1 MTQIVKTEWLKIKN
15 YPAFWWV
22 FGITALTYPGI
33 NYLFLYAYH
42 DIVSQ
47 KSTTGQVLKALMGN
61 PFSLPEG
68 WRTMAFF
75 SSFFI
80 YIPSIVVIM
89 LITNEYTY
97 RTNRQNI
104 IDGWSRK
111 NFMTAKM
118 IDVLLL
124 SAIVTVLYAFVA
136 LLIGVSN
143 TNMDAPGKWNL
154 TYYIG
159 LFFLQT
165 VCQLSIAFAVG
176 MLLRK
181 AFIALAIFTFYS
193 IILETIGVNVL
204 RYKYSS
210 EAGKF
215 FPMEISDR
223 LLTKPLF
230 LGKIDEAAYQQSLD
244 AVKYHVVYAIVLL
257 ILTWLFC
264 FWLNNRRDL

>member
-1 MTQIVKTEWLKIKN
+1 MARIIKTEWLKIKN

-22 FGITALTYPGI
+22 FGITALTYPGV
-33 NYLFLYAYH
+33 NYLFLYVYY
-42 DIVSQ
+42 DITKQ
-47 KSTTGQVLKALMGN
+47 KSTAGQVLKALMGN

-80 YIPSIVVIM
+80 YIPAIVVIM

-124 SAIVTVLYAFVA
+124 SAIVTILYTVVVLF
-136 LLIGVSN
+136 IGLSN
-143 TNMDAPGKWNL
+143 TNINATGKWDL

-159 LFFLQT
+159 LVLLQT
-165 VCQLSIAFAVG
+165 FSQLSIAFTVG

-193 IILETIGVNVL
+193 VIVEPIAVNVL
-204 RYKYSS
+204 HYKYNT
-210 EAGKF
+210 EIGKF

-223 LLTKPLF
+223 LLTKPVF
-230 LGKIDEAAYQQSLD
+230 LGRIDEVAYQQSID
-244 AVKYHVVYAIVLL
+244 AVKYHVVYSICLV
-257 ILTWLFC
+257 ILTWAFC

>member
-1 MTQIVKTEWLKIKN
+1 MTQIIKTEWLKIKN

-22 FGITALTYPGI
+22 FGITALTYPGV
-33 NYLFLYAYH
+33 NYLFLYVYY
-42 DIVSQ
+42 DITKQ
-47 KSTTGQVLKALMGN
+47 HSTAGQVLKVLMGN
-61 PFSLPEG
+61 PFALPEG

-97 RTNRQNI
+97 KTNRQNI

-111 NFMTAKM
+111 NFMTAKL

-124 SAIVTVLYAFVA
+124 AAIVTVLYAVVA
-136 LLIGVSN
+136 FTIGL
-143 TNMDAPGKWNL
+143 TNSEGATGGKWTL
-154 TYYIG
+154 SYYIG

-165 VCQLSIAFAVG
+165 FSQLSIAFTVG
-176 MLLRK
+176 MLVRK

-193 IILETIGVNVL
+193 IIVEPIAVNVL
-204 RYKYSS
+204 KYRYKS
-210 EAGKF
+210 EAGRF

-223 LLTKPLF
+223 LLTKPVF
-230 LGKIDEAAYQQSLD
+230 LGKIDETAYQHSIE
-244 AVKYHVVYAIVLL
+244 AVKYHVAYSICLVLL
-257 ILTWLFC
+257 TWAFC
-264 FWLNNRRDL
+264 FWLNNKRDL

>member
-1 MTQIVKTEWLKIKN
+1 MTHIVKTEWLKIKN

-22 FGITALTYPGI
+22 FGITAVTYPAV
-33 NYLFLYAYH
+33 NYMFLYIYYN
-42 DIVSQ
+42 IIQ
-47 KSTTGQVLKALMGN
+47 EKSTAGKVVTALMGN

-75 SSFFI
+75 SSFFV

-111 NFMTAKM
+111 NFMTAKL

-124 SAIVTVLYAFVA
+124 SLVVSILYAATA
-136 LLIGVSN
+136 LIIGLTN
-143 TNMDAPGKWNL
+143 TGNAAGRWDL
-154 TYYIG
+154 SYYIG

-165 VCQLSIAFAVG
+165 FCQLSIAFTVG

-181 AFIALAIFTFYS
+181 AFIALAVFTFYS
-193 IILETIGVNVL
+193 MIVEEFSVDILKHKYNNDIG
-204 RYKYSS
+204 R
-210 EAGKF
+210 F
-215 FPMEISDR
+215 FPIEISDR
-223 LLTKPLF
+223 LLTRPAF
-230 LGKIDEAAYQQSLD
+230 LSKFNEEAYQQSLH
-244 AVKYHVVYAIVLL
+244 AVKYHVLYSIGLL
-257 ILTWLFC
+257 ILTWLIC

>member
-1 MTQIVKTEWLKIKN
+1 MLHIVRTEWLKIKN

-22 FGITALTYPGI
+22 FGITALTYPGV
-33 NYLFLYAYH
+33 NFLFLYAYR
-42 DIVSQ
+42 DITQQQSNAGKVI
-47 KSTTGQVLKALMGN
+47 KALMGN
-61 PFSLPEG
+61 PFALPEG

-80 YIPSIVVIM
+80 YIPAIVVIM

-97 RTNRQNI
+97 KTNRQNI

-124 SAIVTVLYAFVA
+124 SLIVTLLYSVFAVI
-136 LLIGVSN
+136 IGY
-143 TNMDAPGKWNL
+143 TNADDSISGKWDL
-154 TYYIG
+154 SYYIG

-165 VCQLSIAFAVG
+165 FSQLSIAFTVG

-193 IILETIGVNVL
+193 IIVEPILVNL
-204 RYKYSS
+204 LHYKYKS
-210 EAGKF
+210 EIGRF

-230 LGKIDEAAYQQSLD
+230 LGRIDQVSYQQSID
-244 AVKYHVVYAIVLL
+244 AVKYHVIYSICLVF
-257 ILTWLFC
+257 LTWLFC

>member
-1 MTQIVKTEWLKIKN
+1 MDNIVKTEWLKIKN

-33 NYLFLYAYH
+33 NSLFLYVYR
-42 DIVSQ
+42 DIIGQ

-61 PFSLPEG
+61 PFALPEG

-80 YIPSIVVIM
+80 YIPAIVVIM

-97 RTNRQNI
+97 RTNRQNV

-111 NFMTAKM
+111 TFMTAKL
-118 IDVLLL
+118 IDVFLL
-124 SAIVTVLYAFVA
+124 SAIVTILFAVVA
-136 LLIGVSN
+136 LIIGLAN
-143 TNMDAPGKWNL
+143 TKASTSGIWDL
-154 TYYIG
+154 SYYIG

-165 VCQLSIAFAVG
+165 FSQLSIAFTVG

-193 IILETIGVNVL
+193 IIVETIAVNVL
-204 RYKYSS
+204 KYRYHSD
-210 EAGKF
+210 AGKF

-230 LGKIDEAAYQQSLD
+230 LGKIDEVAYQQSID
-244 AVKYHVVYAIVLL
+244 AVKYHVVYSICL
-257 ILTWLFC
+257 ILLTWLFC
-264 FWLNNRRDL
+264 FWVNNKKDL

>member
-1 MTQIVKTEWLKIKN
+1 MAQIIKTEWLKIKN

-33 NYLFLYAYH
+33 NTMFLYVYR
-42 DIVSQ
+42 DISQQ
-47 KSTTGQVLKALMGN
+47 KSAAGKVVTALMGN

-75 SSFFI
+75 SSFFV
-80 YIPSIVVIM
+80 YIPAIVVIM

-118 IDVLLL
+118 IDVALL
-124 SAIVTVLYAFVA
+124 SAIVTILYAVVA
-136 LLIGVSN
+136 LLIGLTN
-143 TNMDAPGKWNL
+143 TNMDAAGKWNL
-154 TYYIG
+154 SYYIG

-165 VCQLSIAFAVG
+165 LSQLSIAFAVG

-181 AFIALAIFTFYS
+181 AFIALAVFTFYS
-193 IILETIGVNVL
+193 MIVEEFTVDILK
-204 RYKYSS
+204 YKYKN
-210 EAGKF
+210 EIGQF
-215 FPMEISDR
+215 FPIEISDR
-223 LLTKPLF
+223 LLTRPAFISKF
-230 LGKIDEAAYQQSLD
+230 DEQAYQHSLD
-244 AVKYHVVYAIVLL
+244 AVKYHVVYSICLL

>member
-1 MTQIVKTEWLKIKN
+1 MTYIVKTEWLKIKN

-33 NYLFLYAYH
+33 NYLFLYVYH

-47 KSTTGQVLKALMGN
+47 KSTAGQVLKALMGN

-111 NFMTAKM
+111 NFMAAKM

-124 SAIVTVLYAFVA
+124 SAIVTVLYAVVA
-136 LLIGVSN
+136 MLIGVSN
-143 TNMDAPGKWNL
+143 TDIGAAGKWNL
-154 TYYIG
+154 SYYIG

-165 VCQLSIAFAVG
+165 FSQLSIAFTVG

-181 AFIALAIFTFYS
+181 AFIALAVFTFYS
-193 IILETIGVNVL
+193 MIVEEFAVNILK
-204 RYKYSS
+204 YKYNNNI
-210 EAGKF
+210 GRF

-223 LLTKPLF
+223 LLTRPLF
-230 LGKIDEAAYQQSLD
+230 LGKIDEAAYRQSID

-264 FWLNNRRDL
+264 FWVNNRRDL

>member
-1 MTQIVKTEWLKIKN
+1 MTPIVKTEWLKIKN

-22 FGITALTYPGI
+22 FGITALTDPGI
-33 NYLFLYAYH
+33 NYMFLYVYYDVIH
-42 DIVSQ
+42 Q
-47 KSTTGQVLKALMGN
+47 KSTASKVVTALMGN

-80 YIPSIVVIM
+80 YIPAIVVIM

-118 IDVLLL
+118 TDVLLL
-124 SAIVTVLYAFVA
+124 SIIVTILFAVVA
-136 LLIGVSN
+136 LIIGLSN
-143 TNMDAPGKWNL
+143 TNINAPGKWNL
-154 TYYIG
+154 SYYIG

-165 VCQLSIAFAVG
+165 FCQLSIAFAVG

-181 AFIALAIFTFYS
+181 AFIALAVFSFYS
-193 IILETIGVNVL
+193 LIVEEIAVNFL
-204 RYKYSS
+204 KYKYKN
-210 EAGKF
+210 EIGRF
-215 FPMEISDR
+215 FPIEISDR
-223 LLTKPLF
+223 LLIRPAFISKF
-230 LGKIDEAAYQQSLD
+230 DEQAYQQALN
-244 AVKYHVVYAIVLL
+244 AVKYHVVYSICLL

>member
-1 MTQIVKTEWLKIKN
+1 MASIARTEWLKIKN

-42 DIVSQ
+42 DITKQ
-47 KSTTGQVLKALMGN
+47 KSTAGQVLKALMGN
-61 PFSLPEG
+61 PFALPEG

-97 RTNRQNI
+97 KTNRQNI

-111 NFMTAKM
+111 NFMTAKL

-124 SAIVTVLYAFVA
+124 SAIVTMLYALVA
-136 LLIGVSN
+136 LIIGLTN
-143 TNMDAPGKWNL
+143 TASGATGIWNL
-154 TYYIG
+154 SYYTG

-165 VCQLSIAFAVG
+165 FSQLSIAFTVG
-176 MLLRK
+176 MLLKK
-181 AFIALAIFTFYS
+181 AFIALAVFTFYS
-193 IILETIGVNVL
+193 IIVEEFAVNIL
-204 RYKYSS
+204 KYKYKT
-210 EAGKF
+210 EIGQF

-223 LLTKPLF
+223 LLTRPVF
-230 LGKIDEAAYQQSLD
+230 FGKIDEAAYQRSID
-244 AVKYHVVYAIVLL
+244 AVKYHVVYSLCLVL
-257 ILTWLFC
+257 LTWLLC
-264 FWLNNRRDL
+264 FWLNNKRDL

>member
-1 MTQIVKTEWLKIKN
+1 MTQIVRTEWLKIRN

-22 FGITALTYPGI
+22 FGITALTYPGV
-33 NYLFLYAYH
+33 NYLFLYVYH
-42 DIVSQ
+42 DITKQ
-47 KSTTGQVLKALMGN
+47 KSAAGQVLKALMGN

-80 YIPSIVVIM
+80 YIPAIVVIM

-111 NFMTAKM
+111 NFMAAKM

-124 SAIVTVLYAFVA
+124 SAIVTLLYAVVA
-136 LLIGVSN
+136 LLIGLSN
-143 TNMDAPGKWNL
+143 TNIDAAGKWDL

-165 VCQLSIAFAVG
+165 LCQLSIAFMVG

-193 IILETIGVNVL
+193 MIVEEFAVNILK
-204 RYKYSS
+204 YKYNNNI
-210 EAGKF
+210 GRF

-223 LLTKPLF
+223 LLTRPVF

-244 AVKYHVVYAIVLL
+244 AVKYHVAYSIVLL

>member
-1 MTQIVKTEWLKIKN
+1 MIRIVKTEWLKIKN

-22 FGITALTYPGI
+22 FGITALTYPGV

-42 DIVSQ
+42 DITRQ
-47 KSTTGQVLKALMGN
+47 QSTTGKVLKALMGN
-61 PFSLPEG
+61 PFALPEG

-97 RTNRQNI
+97 KTNRQNI

-124 SAIVTVLYAFVA
+124 SGIVTILYAVVV
-136 LLIGVSN
+136 LLIGLSN
-143 TNMDAPGKWNL
+143 TAGGTAGSWDL
-154 TYYIG
+154 SYYIG

-165 VCQLSIAFAVG
+165 FSQLSIAFTVG

-193 IILETIGVNVL
+193 IVLETIAVNVL
-204 RYKYSS
+204 HYKYKS
-210 EAGKF
+210 EAGRF

-230 LGKIDEAAYQQSLD
+230 LGRIDEAAYKQSID
-244 AVKYHVVYAIVLL
+244 MVKCHVVYSICLL
-257 ILTWLFC
+257 FLTWLFC

>member
-1 MTQIVKTEWLKIKN
+1 MMHIVRTEWLKIKN

-42 DIVSQ
+42 DTVSQ
-47 KSTTGQVLKALMGN
+47 KSTAGQVLKALMGN

-89 LITNEYTY
+89 LVTNEYTY

-111 NFMTAKM
+111 DFMTAKM

-124 SAIVTVLYAFVA
+124 SAIVTVLYAVVVLF
-136 LLIGVSN
+136 IGLSN
-143 TNMDAPGKWNL
+143 TDMGAAGKWDL

-165 VCQLSIAFAVG
+165 FSQLSIAFAVG
-176 MLLRK
+176 MLVRK

-193 IILETIGVNVL
+193 IIVETIFVNVL
-204 RYKYSS
+204 RYKYHS
-210 EAGKF
+210 EAGQF

-223 LLTKPLF
+223 LLTKPVF
-230 LGKIDEAAYQQSLD
+230 LGKIDEAAYRHSLD
-244 AVKYHVVYAIVLL
+244 AVKYHVVYSIILL

>member
-1 MTQIVKTEWLKIKN
+1 MTNIVKTEWLKIKN

-33 NYLFLYAYH
+33 NYLFLYAYR
-42 DIVSQ
+42 DITQQ
-47 KSTTGQVLKALMGN
+47 KSTAGQVIKALMGN
-61 PFSLPEG
+61 PFALPEG

-80 YIPSIVVIM
+80 YIPAIVVIM

-97 RTNRQNI
+97 KTNRQNI

-111 NFMTAKM
+111 NFMAAKL

-124 SAIVTVLYAFVA
+124 SAIVIFLYTAVVLF
-136 LLIGVSN
+136 IGL
-143 TNMDAPGKWNL
+143 TNSKGAGSGMWDL
-154 TYYIG
+154 SYYIG

-165 VCQLSIAFAVG
+165 FSQLSIAFLVG

-193 IILETIGVNVL
+193 IIVEPIAVNFL
-204 RYKYSS
+204 KYKYKT
-210 EAGKF
+210 EIGRF

-223 LLTKPLF
+223 LLTKPVF
-230 LGKIDEAAYQQSLD
+230 LGKIDEVAYQQSID
-244 AVKYHVVYAIVLL
+244 AVKYHVLYSIILVL
-257 ILTWLFC
+257 LTWLFC
-264 FWLNNRRDL
+264 FWLNNKRDL

>member
-1 MTQIVKTEWLKIKN
+1 MTNIVKTEWLKIKN

-22 FGITALTYPGI
+22 FGITAITYPAI

-42 DIVSQ
+42 DITKQ
-47 KSTTGQVLKALMGN
+47 KSTAGQVLKALMGN
-61 PFSLPEG
+61 PFALPEG

-97 RTNRQNI
+97 KTNRQNI

-111 NFMTAKM
+111 NFMAAKL
-118 IDVLLL
+118 ID
-124 SAIVTVLYAFVA
+124 VA
-136 LLIGVSN
+136 LLSVIVTFLYAVVALIIGLAN
-143 TNMDAPGKWNL
+143 TTSATVGMWNL
-154 TYYIG
+154 SYYIG
-159 LFFLQT
+159 LFFMQT
-165 VCQLSIAFAVG
+165 FSQLSIAFMVG

-193 IILETIGVNVL
+193 VIVETIAVNVL
-204 RYKYSS
+204 KYKYKS
-210 EAGKF
+210 EAGEF

-230 LGKIDEAAYQQSLD
+230 LGKIDEVAYQQSID
-244 AVKYHVVYAIVLL
+244 AVKYHVVYTICL
-257 ILTWLFC
+257 ILLTWLFC
-264 FWLNNRRDL
+264 FWLNSRRDL

>member
-1 MTQIVKTEWLKIKN
+1 MIHIVKTEWLKIKN

-22 FGITALTYPGI
+22 FGITALTYPGV

-42 DIVSQ
+42 DITKQ

-97 RTNRQNI
+97 KTGRQNI
-104 IDGWSRK
+104 IDGWSRRD
-111 NFMTAKM
+111 FMTAKL

-124 SAIVTVLYAFVA
+124 SAIITVLYAVFA
-136 LLIGVSN
+136 LIIGLAN
-143 TNMDAPGKWNL
+143 TNIGAAGKWDL
-154 TYYIG
+154 SYYIG

-165 VCQLSIAFAVG
+165 FSQLSIAFTVG

-193 IILETIGVNVL
+193 IILETIAVN
-204 RYKYSS
+204 
-210 EAGKF
+210 
-215 FPMEISDR
+215 
-223 LLTKPLF
+223 
-230 LGKIDEAAYQQSLD
+230 
-244 AVKYHVVYAIVLL
+244 
-257 ILTWLFC
+257 
-264 FWLNNRRDL
+264 

>member
-1 MTQIVKTEWLKIKN
+1 MTQIIRTEWLKIKN

-42 DIVSQ
+42 DIISQ

-80 YIPSIVVIM
+80 YIPAIVVIM

-118 IDVLLL
+118 TDVLLL
-124 SAIVTVLYAFVA
+124 SIIVTILFAVVA
-136 LLIGVSN
+136 LIIGLSN
-143 TNMDAPGKWNL
+143 TNINAPGKWNL
-154 TYYIG
+154 SYYIG

-165 VCQLSIAFAVG
+165 FCQLSIAFAVG

-181 AFIALAIFTFYS
+181 AFIALAVFSFYS
-193 IILETIGVNVL
+193 LIVEEIAVNFL
-204 RYKYSS
+204 KYKYKN
-210 EAGKF
+210 EIGGF
-215 FPMEISDR
+215 FPIEISDR
-223 LLTKPLF
+223 LLIRPAFISKF
-230 LGKIDEAAYQQSLD
+230 DEQAYQQALN
-244 AVKYHVVYAIVLL
+244 AVKYHVVYSICLL

>member
-42 DIVSQ
+42 DTVSQ
-47 KSTTGQVLKALMGN
+47 KSTAGQVLTALMGN

-68 WRTMAFF
+68 WRPMAFF

-80 YIPSIVVIM
+80 YIPAIVVIM

-111 NFMTAKM
+111 QFMTAKM
-118 IDVLLL
+118 IDVVLL
-124 SAIVTVLYAFVA
+124 SAIVTVLYAVVVLF
-136 LLIGVSN
+136 IGLSN
-143 TNMDAPGKWNL
+143 TDLGAAGKWNL

-165 VCQLSIAFAVG
+165 FSQLSIAFTVG

-193 IILETIGVNVL
+193 IIVETIIVNVL
-204 RYKYSS
+204 RYKYNSN
-210 EAGKF
+210 AGEF

-223 LLTKPLF
+223 LLTKPVF
-230 LGKIDEAAYQQSLD
+230 LGKIDEVAYQQSLD
-244 AVKYHVVYAIVLL
+244 AVKYHVVYSRVLL

>member
-1 MTQIVKTEWLKIKN
+1 MI
-15 YPAFWWV
+15 
-22 FGITALTYPGI
+22 
-33 NYLFLYAYH
+33 
-42 DIVSQ
+42 
-47 KSTTGQVLKALMGN
+47 
-61 PFSLPEG
+61 
-68 WRTMAFF
+68 
-75 SSFFI
+75 
-80 YIPSIVVIM
+80 
-89 LITNEYTY
+89 ITNEYTY

-124 SAIVTVLYAFVA
+124 SAIVTLLFAVVVLF
-136 LLIGVSN
+136 IGLM
-143 TNMDAPGKWNL
+143 NMENGAAGKWDL

-165 VCQLSIAFAVG
+165 FSQLSIAFTVG

-193 IILETIGVNVL
+193 VIVEPIAVNVL
-204 RYKYSS
+204 HYKYNN
-210 EAGKF
+210 EIGKF

-223 LLTKPLF
+223 LLTKPVF
-230 LGKIDEAAYQQSLD
+230 LGKIDEAAYQQSID
-244 AVKYHVVYAIVLL
+244 AVKYHVIYSICLL

>member
-1 MTQIVKTEWLKIKN
+1 MRHILKTEWLKIKN

-22 FGITALTYPGI
+22 FAITALTYPGI
-33 NYLFLYAYH
+33 NYLFLYVYQ
-42 DIVSQ
+42 DISKE
-47 KSTTGQVLKALMGN
+47 KSATGKVLKALIGN
-61 PFSLPEG
+61 PFALPEG
-68 WRTMAFF
+68 WRTMAYF

-80 YIPSIVVIM
+80 YIPAIVVIM

-97 RTNRQNI
+97 KTNRQNI

-111 NFMTAKM
+111 NFMAAKM

-124 SAIVTVLYAFVA
+124 SAIVTLLYSVFA
-136 LLIGVSN
+136 LIIGLAN
-143 TNMDAPGKWNL
+143 TDITATGKWDL

-165 VCQLSIAFAVG
+165 VCQLSIAFTVG

-193 IILETIGVNVL
+193 IIVETIAVNFL
-204 RYKYSS
+204 HYKYKS
-210 EAGKF
+210 EVGQF
-215 FPMEISDR
+215 FPMEVSDR

-230 LGKIDEAAYQQSLD
+230 LSKID
-244 AVKYHVVYAIVLL
+244 
-257 ILTWLFC
+257 
-264 FWLNNRRDL
+264 

>member
-1 MTQIVKTEWLKIKN
+1 MTHIIKTEWLKIKN
-15 YPAFWWV
+15 YRAFWWV
-22 FGITALTYPGI
+22 FGITALTYPGV
-33 NYLFLYAYH
+33 NYMFLNIYYN
-42 DIVSQ
+42 ISEQ
-47 KSTTGQVLKALMGN
+47 KSTAGKVATALLGN

-80 YIPSIVVIM
+80 YIPAIVVIM

-97 RTNRQNI
+97 KTNRQNI

-124 SAIVTVLYAFVA
+124 SVIVTILYAVTA
-136 LLIGVSN
+136 LIIGL
-143 TNMDAPGKWNL
+143 TNSTNAAGQWDL
-154 TYYIG
+154 TYYIA

-165 VCQLSIAFAVG
+165 FCQLSIAFTVG

-181 AFIALAIFTFYS
+181 AFIALAVFTFYS
-193 IILETIGVNVL
+193 MIVEEITVDILK
-204 RYKYSS
+204 YKYNNDI
-210 EAGKF
+210 GQF
-215 FPMEISDR
+215 FPIEISDR
-223 LLTKPLF
+223 LLTKPIF
-230 LGKIDEAAYQQSLD
+230 ISKFNEAAYQQSLD
-244 AVKYHVVYAIVLL
+244 AVKYHVVYTIILV

>member
-1 MTQIVKTEWLKIKN
+1 MMHIIKTEWLKIKN

-33 NYLFLYAYH
+33 NYMFLFIYRS
-42 DIVSQ
+42 IIEE
-47 KSTTGQVLKALMGN
+47 KSAAGKVATALMGN
-61 PFSLPEG
+61 PFSFPEG
-68 WRTMAFF
+68 WRTMAFI
-75 SSFFI
+75 SSLFV
-80 YIPSIVVIM
+80 YIPAIVVIM

-104 IDGWSRK
+104 IDGWSRN

-124 SAIVTVLYAFVA
+124 SVIVTILFATTA
-136 LLIGVSN
+136 LIIGITN
-143 TNMDAPGKWNL
+143 TDRTAGEWNL

-165 VCQLSIAFAVG
+165 LCQLSIAFMVG

-181 AFIALAIFTFYS
+181 AFIALAVFTFYAM
-193 IILETIGVNVL
+193 IVEELTVDFLKHKYNNEIG
-204 RYKYSS
+204 R
-210 EAGKF
+210 F
-215 FPMEISDR
+215 FPIEISDR
-223 LLTKPLF
+223 LLTRPAF
-230 LGKIDEAAYQQSLD
+230 IGKFDEKAYQQALD
-244 AVKYHVVYAIVLL
+244 AVKYHVLYSICLL

>member
-1 MTQIVKTEWLKIKN
+1 MTSIAKTEWLKIKN

-22 FGITALTYPGI
+22 FGITALTYPGV

-42 DIVSQ
+42 DITRQ
-47 KSTTGQVLKALMGN
+47 KSGAGQVLKALMGN
-61 PFSLPEG
+61 PFALPEG

-97 RTNRQNI
+97 KTNRQNI

-111 NFMTAKM
+111 DFMTAKL

-124 SAIVTVLYAFVA
+124 SAIVTTLYAVVVVI
-136 LLIGVSN
+136 IGMAN
-143 TNMDAPGKWNL
+143 TSTDAAGKWDL

-159 LFFLQT
+159 LFLLQT
-165 VCQLSIAFAVG
+165 FSQLSIAFMVG

-181 AFIALAIFTFYS
+181 AFIALAVFTFYGF
-193 IILETIGVNVL
+193 IVEPIAVNL
-204 RYKYSS
+204 LKYKYKS
-210 EAGKF
+210 EVGKF

-223 LLTKPLF
+223 LLTKPVF
-230 LGKIDEAAYQQSLD
+230 LGKIDEAAYQQSID
-244 AVKYHVVYAIVLL
+244 AVKYHVAYSLCLVL
-257 ILTWLFC
+257 LTWLFC

>member
-1 MTQIVKTEWLKIKN
+1 MIQIIKTEWLKIKN

-33 NYLFLYAYH
+33 NYMFLFIYRS
-42 DIVSQ
+42 IIQ
-47 KSTTGQVLKALMGN
+47 EKSAAGKVATALMGN

-75 SSFFI
+75 SSVFI
-80 YIPSIVVIM
+80 YIPAIVVIM

-104 IDGWSRK
+104 IDGWSRS

-124 SAIVTVLYAFVA
+124 SLIVTTLFATTA
-136 LLIGVSN
+136 LIIGVTN
-143 TNMDAPGKWNL
+143 TDKSDGEWAL
-154 TYYIG
+154 AYYIG

-165 VCQLSIAFAVG
+165 LCQLSIAFTVG

-181 AFIALAIFTFYS
+181 AFIALAVFTFYGM
-193 IILETIGVNVL
+193 IVEEFTVDLLKHKYNNDIG
-204 RYKYSS
+204 R
-210 EAGKF
+210 F
-215 FPMEISDR
+215 FPIEISDR
-223 LLTKPLF
+223 LLIRPAF
-230 LGKIDEAAYQQSLD
+230 VGKFNEADYQQSLD
-244 AVKYHVVYAIVLL
+244 AVKYHVVYSIVLL

>member
-1 MTQIVKTEWLKIKN
+1 MTNIVKTEWLKIKN

-22 FGITALTYPGI
+22 FGITALTYPAI

-42 DIVSQ
+42 DITRQ
-47 KSTTGQVLKALMGN
+47 KSTAGQVLKALMGN
-61 PFSLPEG
+61 PFALPEG
-68 WRTMAFF
+68 WCTMAFF

-97 RTNRQNI
+97 KTNRQNI

-111 NFMTAKM
+111 NFMAAKM

-124 SAIVTVLYAFVA
+124 SGIVTLLYAVVA
-136 LLIGVSN
+136 LIIGL
-143 TNMDAPGKWNL
+143 TNATSATAGIWDL
-154 TYYIG
+154 SYYIG

-165 VCQLSIAFAVG
+165 FSQLSIAFTVG

-181 AFIALAIFTFYS
+181 AFIALAVFTFYS
-193 IILETIGVNVL
+193 IILETIAVNVL
-204 RYKYSS
+204 KYRYHS
-210 EAGKF
+210 EAGRF

-223 LLTKPLF
+223 LLTKPVF
-230 LGKIDEAAYQQSLD
+230 LGKIDEVAYQQSID
-244 AVKYHVVYAIVLL
+244 AVKYHVIYSICLVL
-257 ILTWLFC
+257 LTWLFC

>member
-1 MTQIVKTEWLKIKN
+1 MTNIVKTEWLKIKN

-22 FGITALTYPGI
+22 FGITAVTYPAI

-42 DIVSQ
+42 DITRQ
-47 KSTTGQVLKALMGN
+47 KSTAGQVLKALMGN
-61 PFSLPEG
+61 PFALPEG

-97 RTNRQNI
+97 KTNRQNI

-111 NFMTAKM
+111 NFMAAKM

-124 SAIVTVLYAFVA
+124 SAIVTLLYAVVA
-136 LLIGVSN
+136 LIIGLTN
-143 TNMDAPGKWNL
+143 TTSATTGMWDL
-154 TYYIG
+154 SYYIG

-165 VCQLSIAFAVG
+165 FSQLSIAFTVG

-193 IILETIGVNVL
+193 IIVETIAVNVL
-204 RYKYSS
+204 KYKYKSD
-210 EAGKF
+210 AGKF

-223 LLTKPLF
+223 LLTKPVF
-230 LGKIDEAAYQQSLD
+230 LGRIDETAYQQSID
-244 AVKYHVVYAIVLL
+244 AVKYHVVYTICL
-257 ILTWLFC
+257 ILLTWLFC